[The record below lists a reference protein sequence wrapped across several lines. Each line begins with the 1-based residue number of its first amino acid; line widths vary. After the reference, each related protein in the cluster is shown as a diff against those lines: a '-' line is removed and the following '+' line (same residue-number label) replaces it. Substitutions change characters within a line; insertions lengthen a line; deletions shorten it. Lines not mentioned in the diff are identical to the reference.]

1 MRFRAT
7 SLAALAAIPLALSA
21 CGTAPAP
28 KPVPAPQAAGPE
40 GIEWAGRLC
49 GLVNDFSA
57 SQKNLP
63 PVDKTNTAAMKNSV
77 VSRLDTATKTADDT
91 VRGLHELP
99 PSPIQGGDQVNQG
112 IQDGFSQI
120 REILA
125 GARAKADQVDPNDK
139 QKFSEGMTALQG
151 ELQKTSQVDLNSK
164 FGALES
170 NKPLAEAAKQ
180 APGCKPFFNPAPAQ
194 PAPAQP
200 APAQQAPAQP
210 APNQPG

>member
-21 CGTAPAP
+21 CGAAPAP
-28 KPVPAPQAAGPE
+28 APAPAPPKAAGPE

-63 PVDKTNTAAMKNSV
+63 AVDKSNTQAMKNSV
-77 VSRLDTATKTADDT
+77 VARLDTASKTADDT
-91 VRGLHELP
+91 VRGLQELP
-99 PSPIQGGDQVNQG
+99 PSPIEGGDQVNQG
-112 IQDGFSQI
+112 IRDGFVQI
-120 REILA
+120 RDVLV

-139 QKFSEGMTALQG
+139 QKFTEGMTALQT
-151 ELQKTSQVDLNSK
+151 ELQKSSQVDLNSK
-164 FGALES
+164 FGALEK
-170 NKPLAEAAKQ
+170 NQQLAGAAKQ

-194 PAPAQP
+194 PAPGQP
-200 APAQQAPAQP
+200 APAQPGQP
-210 APNQPG
+210 Q

>member
-7 SLAALAAIPLALSA
+7 SLAALAAVPLALSA

-28 KPVPAPQAAGPE
+28 EPAPAPPPAAGPE

-63 PVDKTNTAAMKNSV
+63 AVDKANTEAMKNSV
-77 VSRLDTATKTADDT
+77 VARLDTATKTADGT
-91 VRGLHELP
+91 VRGLQELP
-99 PSPIQGGDQVNQG
+99 PSPIEGGDQVSQG
-112 IQDGFSQI
+112 IADGFVQI
-120 REILA
+120 RDVLE

-139 QKFSEGMTALQG
+139 QKFTEGMTALQG

-164 FGALES
+164 FGALEK
-170 NKPLAEAAKQ
+170 NPQLAEAAKK
-180 APGCKPFFNPAPAQ
+180 APGCQPFFNPAPAQ
-194 PAPAQP
+194 PAPGQP
-200 APAQQAPAQP
+200 APAPAQP
-210 APNQPG
+210 G